1 MSVSLKIYIAFPGAT
16 RSQKS
21 KTCFT
26 TTSFPLYTILR
37 ITQSR
42 AQNCKQFT
50 NSQSS
55 KLHQAD
61 YQIED
66 MTNILY
72 LFQRSIT
79 SSVSPVLLMASAR
92 VHLQAII
99 MWKANSQFDM
109 ILFYISNSYFD
120 FFLRG
125 LFLET
130 AVLSNKNQF
139 CEEQTWRLSVW
150 LS

>member
-1 MSVSLKIYIAFPGAT
+1 MSLKIYIAFLALELSHNHKRVKPALQQPA
-16 RSQKS
+16 SHNIQNS
-21 KTCFT
+21 E
-26 TTSFPLYTILR
+26 LL
-37 ITQSR
+37 R

-99 MWKANSQFDM
+99 M
-109 ILFYISNSYFD
+109 
-120 FFLRG
+120 
-125 LFLET
+125 
-130 AVLSNKNQF
+130 
-139 CEEQTWRLSVW
+139 
-150 LS
+150 